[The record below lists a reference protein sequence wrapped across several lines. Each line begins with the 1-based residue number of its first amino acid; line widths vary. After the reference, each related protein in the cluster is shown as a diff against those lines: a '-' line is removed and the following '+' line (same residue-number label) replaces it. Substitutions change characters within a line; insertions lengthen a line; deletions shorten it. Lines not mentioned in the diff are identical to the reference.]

1 MSNLYTRHL
10 TPGKASM
17 FVAVCV
23 ITTHLVTVSAD
34 WVQLPILDR
43 SDGSSQHTWSTR
55 RRVTNKNPSL
65 LHQQFFQ
72 HTTSSSH
79 VGQITPIT
87 KPLQPATMDLSMNR
101 EKLDATPTSNQIHDP
116 PRSTSQTQV
125 SSIKNFTE
133 ALSKSS
139 TTSHSREKLK
149 ELENDIGWDRFS
161 FAEHP
166 MEVLRSVHQT
176 LRLQTPH
183 TLIGKVRFLQGL
195 KDHLL
200 LYAEKSMK
208 QLFTPQQESQ
218 ARQSMGTFSFPSLQG
233 SLMSMSFLMFGVFLI
248 NLVQQVMSTVQ
259 NGGMSGRR
267 RKRSLHHIVNTAR
280 IINLMDQFKV

>member
-1 MSNLYTRHL
+1 ML
-10 TPGKASM
+10 TSKTSM
-17 FVAVCV
+17 IVAVCV
-23 ITTHLVTVSAD
+23 IVTHLVTVSAD

-43 SDGSSQHTWSTR
+43 SDGGSQHTWSTR

-65 LHQQFFQ
+65 LPQQFFQ
-72 HTTSSSH
+72 HTTSSPH
-79 VGQITPIT
+79 VGQTTPIT

-101 EKLDATPTSNQIHDP
+101 EKLDVTPTSNQIQDP
-116 PRSTSQTQV
+116 PRSTSQFQV

-139 TTSHSREKLK
+139 TTLHSKEKLK

-183 TLIGKVRFLQGL
+183 SLIGKVRFLQGL

-200 LYAEKSMK
+200 LYAEKFMK
-208 QLFTPQQESQ
+208 QLFPPQQESQ
-218 ARQSMGTFSFPSLQG
+218 ARQSMGSFSFPSLQG

-248 NLVQQVMSTVQ
+248 NLVQQV
-259 NGGMSGRR
+259 
-267 RKRSLHHIVNTAR
+267 ITAQLEQDLSSR
-280 IINLMDQFKV
+280 TI